1 MKKLGFGCM
10 RLPLK
15 NKKIGGSVDLERT
28 KEMVDYY
35 LNEDFTYFDTAYMYH
50 DGRSERSVREA
61 LVNRYP
67 RESFLLADKMPVGML
82 VLKGDTSR
90 IFRHQLKRCGVE
102 YFDYYLLHALNA
114 KYLERAEKLGVFEY
128 LLGKKA
134 EGKIKKLGF
143 SFHDS
148 AEVLDRILTRH
159 PEMEFVQL
167 QINYLDWEDEK
178 VQSRLCYEVARKHGK
193 DIIVMEP
200 VKGGKLANVPEKV
213 EKIFKEVH
221 PDWSPASWAVRFTA
235 SLEGVICVLSGMS
248 DMAQLRDNT
257 SYMKDFEPLGE
268 REMNLLK
275 TAAGIINNKESIP
288 CTSCRYCVAGC
299 PVDIPIPEY
308 FTAYNKKLAGDK
320 DYKEYF
326 DSSTDKKGRA
336 DMCIK
341 CRKCE
346 QACPQHIEISDKLNM
361 LKDNLF

>member
-35 LNEDFTYFDTAYMYH
+35 LKDGFTYFDTAYMYH
-50 DGRSERSVREA
+50 DGRSERSVRES
-61 LVNRYP
+61 LVKRYP

-82 VLKGDTSR
+82 VVKGDTGR

-114 KYLERAEKLGVFEY
+114 KYLEKAEKLGVFQY
-128 LLGKKA
+128 LLEKKA

-167 QINYLDWEDEK
+167 QINYLDWEDSN
-178 VQSRLCYEVARKHGK
+178 VQSRLCYEVARKYGK

-213 EKIFKEVH
+213 EELFKQLH
-221 PDWSPASWAVRFTA
+221 PDWSVASWAVRFVA
-235 SLEGVICVLSGMS
+235 GLDGVISVLSGMS
-248 DMAQLRDNT
+248 NMDQLADNM
-257 SYMKDFEPLGE
+257 SYMSDFEPLGE
-268 REMNLLK
+268 REIAILK
-275 TAAGIINNKESIP
+275 VAAGIINNQDSIP
-288 CTSCRYCVAGC
+288 CTACRYCTAGC
-299 PVDIPIPEY
+299 PMDIPIPEY
-308 FTAYNKKLAGDK
+308 FMAYNKKLAGDR
-320 DYKEYF
+320 DYKEF
-326 DSSTDKKGRA
+326 FLEHTDQKGRA
-336 DMCIK
+336 DECIRCK
-341 CRKCE
+341 KCE
-346 QACPQHIEISDKLNM
+346 QSCPQHIDIVKRLADI
-361 LKDNLF
+361 KDII